1 MAASPGPVG
10 YAASTRVRIPVSV
23 GRTVPAELAL
33 PPRRPTAS
41 PGSAVIVIHE
51 ATGLNDDIRA
61 IARRFAANGY
71 VALAPDLTGGGPL
84 PLCIARFAL
93 GVGRTGSGRPY
104 RDLAAAQRWLA
115 ARDDVDGER
124 IGLAGF
130 CMGGGFVILYAIH
143 GTQPVRAIAP
153 FYPALPRDDAAL
165 ARLCPTVASFGRR
178 DRVFGA
184 NGERL
189 ERVLAA
195 AGVPH
200 DVRTYDGAGHSFLNV
215 HEGVAAWLD
224 GLPPMH
230 AGYDPAAAE
239 DAWARVL
246 RFFAVHLAG
255 GQPADD

>member
-1 MAASPGPVG
+1 MVAPSSPGS
-10 YAASTRVRIPVSV
+10 YAASTGVRIPVAA
-23 GRTVPAELAL
+23 GRSVPAELAL
-33 PPRRPTAS
+33 PPARPTVS
-41 PGSAVIVIHE
+41 RGPAVIVIHE
-51 ATGLNDDIRA
+51 PTGLNDDIRS
-61 IARRFAANGY
+61 ITRRFAANGY

-93 GVGRTGSGRPY
+93 GVSRAPSGRPY
-104 RDLAAAQRWLA
+104 RDLAAVQRWLA

-143 GTQPVRAIAP
+143 GTEPVRAIAP
-153 FYPALPRDDAAL
+153 FYPALPRDDADL
-165 ARLCPTVASFGRR
+165 ARLCPTVASFGAR
-178 DRVFGA
+178 DRAFGG

-200 DVRTYDGAGHSFLNV
+200 DVRTYPDAGHSFLNV
-215 HEGVAAWLD
+215 HDGVTAWLD
-224 GLPPMH
+224 RLPPEH
-230 AGYDPAAAE
+230 AGYEPNAAE

-246 RFFAVHLAG
+246 HFFAVHLAG
-255 GQPADD
+255 GQSADD